1 METTSTERQSR
12 TNKAGDE
19 RRAQIISCSVDALCE
34 LGFAGATIGE
44 IARRAG
50 VSKGVVTYHFHDKEA
65 LLVAVVSDLYSTV
78 GGLIGD
84 RIDSAESSAQALRG
98 YLEANLEYIRE
109 QPRRVRAA
117 MEVIANIRPG
127 IDDPNPIDPVTD
139 HLASLLRSGQD
150 SGEFGDFDAQS
161 MAIIIRASIDA
172 AARSVVSIPD
182 FDFTAYQHQLI
193 SLALDSTRR

>member
-150 SGEFGDFDAQS
+150 SGEFGDQS